1 MSNTYIYKS
10 IMLIFYG
17 RIYFKFNYIY
27 CVVYKRDFWDQNS
40 YDYYYYYTDITFR
53 NRLRGHLRYTQRIDF
68 CLICI
73 EMLI

>member
-1 MSNTYIYKS
+1 MSNTYIYKF

-40 YDYYYYYTDITFR
+40 YDYYYYTDITFETGSVDI
-53 NRLRGHLRYTQRIDF
+53 LDILKRIDF
-68 CLICI
+68 GLICI